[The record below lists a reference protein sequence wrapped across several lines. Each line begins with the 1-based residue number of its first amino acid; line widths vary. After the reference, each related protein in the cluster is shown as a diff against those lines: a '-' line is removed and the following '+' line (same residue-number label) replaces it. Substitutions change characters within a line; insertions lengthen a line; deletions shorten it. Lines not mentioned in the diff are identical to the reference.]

1 MFKYDL
7 NLNLNV
13 RKCTLWQIRQ
23 AKICLHSLLSEGA
36 WFFGY
41 PQSAQRRLWSDYAGA
56 SLTWHTCHKVSIR
69 CHSSRQEGYSDFF
82 LISRSKHMVWRIFYL
97 FVCIYTNTCCWYS
110 LEVPHRG
117 ASNEYPQHMFSWRNK
132 KKCQSF
138 WLEKIV
144 LMELWLWFHLCWTE
158 GYELCISLQVFP
170 DQSPWSYSINIQNLV
185 QRFMSSI

>member
-1 MFKYDL
+1 M
-7 NLNLNV
+7 
-13 RKCTLWQIRQ
+13 RKSTLWQIRQ

-41 PQSAQRRLWSDYAGA
+41 PQSARRRLWSDYAGA

-97 FVCIYTNTCCWYS
+97 FVCMYTNTCCCYS
-110 LEVPHRG
+110 LEAPHRG

-138 WLEKIV
+138 WLEKNCLNGALIV
-144 LMELWLWFHLCWTE
+144 VSFVLNWRLWTLYFSASIPRSE
-158 GYELCISLQVFP
+158 SLKLFYQHPKSGTAFYV
-170 DQSPWSYSINIQNLV
+170 QYIMYNLK
-185 QRFMSSI
+185 IIP